1 MTDFVISGDELDAL
15 DNMDQNDFI
24 IDVLERIH
32 SRKLSDEL
40 KKERER
46 CIKILVGKFL
56 QEVYPRGIPKFV
68 DTEHDTHIPSIGI
81 DVLSE
86 MIKSLRSEP

>member
-1 MTDFVISGDELDAL
+1 MTDFVISEDELDAL

-46 CIKILVGKFL
+46 VLDKAIGLIREREINSENPKGWLWRNESLVAL
-56 QEVYPRGIPKFV
+56 L
-68 DTEHDTHIPSIGI
+68 D
-81 DVLSE
+81 
-86 MIKSLRSEP
+86 SLRGEP

>member
-1 MTDFVISGDELDAL
+1 MTDFVISEDELDAL

-46 CIKILVGKFL
+46 VLDKLRQWGTNDGFVQLDTNTGKHFVIYIQDLKDKIESL
-56 QEVYPRGIPKFV
+56 QG
-68 DTEHDTHIPSIGI
+68 
-81 DVLSE
+81 
-86 MIKSLRSEP
+86 EP